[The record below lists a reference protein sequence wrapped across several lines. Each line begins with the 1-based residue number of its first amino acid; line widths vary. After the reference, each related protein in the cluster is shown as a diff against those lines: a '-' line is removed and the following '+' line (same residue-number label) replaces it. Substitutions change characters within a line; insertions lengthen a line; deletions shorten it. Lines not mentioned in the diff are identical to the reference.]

1 MARAATKRAFD
12 AGLEAAITAYKSSV
26 KRGEYGQGPFA
37 VASGIRE
44 NVYKE
49 IRSREEDPWRLSYNK
64 STSQVFLYGDP
75 SRAHERASRW
85 FDAKIGAYAI
95 ENGLEDELAQ
105 SGAATV
111 DLPGVIKEPDF
122 SLLLARD
129 HHCPALVAEVACH
142 NESMAALR
150 RSLHDWTC
158 PGFAAMALG
167 SRAEKVFQE
176 LLELPESQAQS
187 IRCYGRC
194 LCEGRVDGR
203 GGEIPQG
210 QGDRFWCYEP
220 LVAGYLL
227 KGDAK
232 NVKKR
237 PTKLEYKSVMGLLAA
252 LALRRDV
259 DEAEKVMGHYS
270 SLFGEAPVYNQLLK
284 VYIAAGKTPKEL
296 KERML
301 ERLLSLW
308 PATLSI
314 STCKSQQYFRSQSS
328 RCYFAGSNDALEPR
342 TVSEALTVQDE
353 REFKGEEPNE
363 NAEQE
368 KVVSLCRILNAKAD
382 TSEVGKNWIDNGN
395 VMSRDV
401 AAGWILHCRHNV
413 QALKFM
419 NVVREERLVEM
430 TSKLYMQEISQLCLQ
445 LEPSKGEALFRS
457 MPESLRTEEHDKLR
471 DTYYRFKQKGLKPVL
486 FMYWQCRERKRKMVD
501 RMWTLLKSEQVVAPD
516 LNSYISA
523 IKSFGLFGDLE
534 KAYEVLEEVLQKF
547 ERIPQNPYIWIVEIC
562 VRLKMMD
569 QAEKLMEKHIGKSC
583 FLPYNFLVSGYVE
596 TSQI

>member
-26 KRGEYGQGPFA
+26 KRGEYGQGPFT

-158 PGFAAMALG
+158 PGFAVMALG
-167 SRAEKVFQE
+167 VSISRGSGQERIKTVVLKKTCWSSLIEEFDIVDDSPELSIAVDLASLGDGSIPALDGKAITFDLNGGRPRACYVTAMKAFGTASDVSRAEKVFQE

-203 GGEIPQG
+203 GGETPQG

-232 NVKKR
+232 NVKKG

-270 SLFGEAPVYNQLLK
+270 SLFGEAPVYN
-284 VYIAAGKTPKEL
+284 
-296 KERML
+296 
-301 ERLLSLW
+301 
-308 PATLSI
+308 
-314 STCKSQQYFRSQSS
+314 
-328 RCYFAGSNDALEPR
+328 
-342 TVSEALTVQDE
+342 
-353 REFKGEEPNE
+353 
-363 NAEQE
+363 
-368 KVVSLCRILNAKAD
+368 
-382 TSEVGKNWIDNGN
+382 
-395 VMSRDV
+395 
-401 AAGWILHCRHNV
+401 
-413 QALKFM
+413 
-419 NVVREERLVEM
+419 
-430 TSKLYMQEISQLCLQ
+430 
-445 LEPSKGEALFRS
+445 
-457 MPESLRTEEHDKLR
+457 
-471 DTYYRFKQKGLKPVL
+471 
-486 FMYWQCRERKRKMVD
+486 
-501 RMWTLLKSEQVVAPD
+501 
-516 LNSYISA
+516 
-523 IKSFGLFGDLE
+523 
-534 KAYEVLEEVLQKF
+534 
-547 ERIPQNPYIWIVEIC
+547 
-562 VRLKMMD
+562 
-569 QAEKLMEKHIGKSC
+569 
-583 FLPYNFLVSGYVE
+583 
-596 TSQI
+596 